1 MKLLLILAV
10 AALSA
15 CTTLPPPPDINLY
28 MHHQPSGIVFCSR
41 VKDGTNCPST
51 TIDQT
56 HKWFMLTPDGWR
68 KLNNYIDELIRR
80 LEAKGLTGG
89 GSVSVNADD
98 LRALKA
104 HLQRVKGG
112 FQYGNIPLLG
122 TESP

>member
-1 MKLLLILAV
+1 M
-10 AALSA
+10 
-15 CTTLPPPPDINLY
+15 N
-28 MHHQPSGIVFCSR
+28 HQPSGIVFCSR

-80 LEAKGLTGG
+80 LEAKSLTG
-89 GSVSVNADD
+89 GSVSVTADD
-98 LRALKA
+98 LRQLRA
-104 HLQRVKGG
+104 HLQKVRGG
-112 FQYGNIPLLG
+112 FQYGNIPLLS